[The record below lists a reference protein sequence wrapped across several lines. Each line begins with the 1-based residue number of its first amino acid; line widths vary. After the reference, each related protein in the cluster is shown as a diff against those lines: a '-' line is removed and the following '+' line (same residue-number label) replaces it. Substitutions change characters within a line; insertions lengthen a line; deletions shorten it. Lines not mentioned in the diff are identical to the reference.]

1 MLKIRKTEK
10 DPQVRGRIMLNV
22 LVKRDGTS
30 VTGAARLLGMASSW
44 GVKWHN
50 RYLKE
55 GMVCLQTRP
64 RSGRPSR
71 ISSEA
76 LKAVKK
82 KVKKTVYLTAEDLR
96 DLIRDGSGIEYM
108 TEYTI
113 SYARF
118 LLRSWGFTRKVPVGR
133 HVKRASRQKIAWFRK
148 KLGPLIEERMR
159 AGYTACVQDEAI
171 CMADARLRKGV
182 YTPKGIRGVY
192 TYTGSHSRTIVFGL
206 ITLDGEG
213 FFQRYDSFT
222 GKEFVEF
229 LKAACERFGKILMIT
244 DGAPQHRSK
253 FVKEEIGRL
262 DGVELQFLPPG
273 CPDLNAIEEVWR
285 QMKHAVLDVPYVRF
299 SSMCSDIDKWLRLSL
314 PKLDI
319 ERYLYRKA

>member
-1 MLKIRKTEK
+1 MGSQVAQPVPEGGHCRPADPHPLRPPTEDLRR
-10 DPQVRGRIMLNV
+10 DPEGR
-22 LVKRDGTS
+22 
-30 VTGAARLLGMASSW
+30 
-44 GVKWHN
+44 
-50 RYLKE
+50 Y
-55 GMVCLQTRP
+55 
-64 RSGRPSR
+64 
-71 ISSEA
+71 
-76 LKAVKK
+76 K

-96 DLIRDGSGIEYM
+96 DIVRDGSGIEYM

-118 LLRSWGFTRKVPVGR
+118 LLRSWGFTRKVPMGR

-159 AGYTACVQDEAI
+159 AGYTVCVQDETI
-171 CMADARLRKGV
+171 CVANARLRKGV
-182 YTPKGIRGVY
+182 YTPKGVRGVY
-192 TYTGSHSRTIVFGL
+192 TYTGSHSKTIVFGL

-213 FFQRYDSFT
+213 FFQRYGSFT

-253 FVKEEIGRL
+253 FVREEIGRL

-285 QMKHAVLDVPYVRF
+285 QMKHAILDVPYVRF
-299 SSMCSDIDKWLRLSL
+299 SSMCSDIDKWLRSSL

>member
-1 MLKIRKTEK
+1 M
-10 DPQVRGRIMLNV
+10 
-22 LVKRDGTS
+22 
-30 VTGAARLLGMASSW
+30 
-44 GVKWHN
+44 
-50 RYLKE
+50 
-55 GMVCLQTRP
+55 
-64 RSGRPSR
+64 
-71 ISSEA
+71 
-76 LKAVKK
+76 
-82 KVKKTVYLTAEDLR
+82 YLTAEDLR
-96 DLIRDGSGIEYM
+96 DIIRDGSGIEYM

-113 SYARF
+113 PYARF
-118 LLRSWGFTRKVPVGR
+118 LLRSWGFTRKVPMGR

-148 KLGPLIEERMR
+148 KLGPLIEERVR

-171 CMADARLRKGV
+171 CVADARLRKGV
-182 YTPKGIRGVY
+182 YTPKGVRGVY
-192 TYTGSHSRTIVFGL
+192 TYTGSHSKTIVFGL

-229 LKAACERFGKILMIT
+229 LKAACKRFGKILMIT

-253 FVKEEIGRL
+253 FVREEIGRL

-285 QMKHAVLDVPYVRF
+285 QMKHAILDVPYVRF
-299 SSMCSDIDKWLRLSL
+299 SSMCSDIDKWLRSSL